1 MKLFDLFRRPDFGAL
16 LEQANLSQSPVIDV
30 RTVMEY
36 RQGHVPGSINIP
48 LDDIGE
54 ASLDPSKT
62 LYLYCRSGARSANAC
77 AQLTRKGHQ
86 YGRHPRISRTAG
98 KVELL

>member
-36 RQGHVPGSINIP
+36 QQGHVPGSINIP
-48 LDDIGE
+48 RGFPRSIQN
-54 ASLDPSKT
+54 AVSLLPERRTQRQRLRAAHPKRIS
-62 LYLYCRSGARSANAC
+62 S
-77 AQLTRKGHQ
+77 HQ

>member
-30 RTVMEY
+30 RTVLEY

-54 ASLDPSKT
+54 ASFDPSKT

-77 AQLTRKGHQ
+77 AQLTRKGYQ
-86 YGRHPRISRTAG
+86 AINMGGILAYRGPLER
-98 KVELL
+98 